1 MSMRRRCA
9 GTAFALVVAG
19 VPVATSV
26 SGSTGTTAAANI
38 AVPAPEWGALF
49 DRRSGWTGADGIYS
63 IPLSG
68 DERPGSDTTTFF
80 TFSDTFIGQVN
91 AADQRL
97 AGSTLVNN
105 TMALLA
111 GRQPDPANID
121 FYWQTTAGGAP
132 RAQVVPSGPGR
143 RWFWPN
149 DGIVVNGTLYLF
161 SLRMKKGTD
170 PIFNF
175 AVDGVSLLASAA
187 DSVPPFS
194 RYRQADAPL
203 YLPKNGSMGDTTYG
217 LAVMP
222 NTPAAGAPAPD
233 GFVYV
238 YGVRNDFSKKLLV
251 ARVRPGAIA
260 NFAAYRFWT
269 GSAWSPSITAAVPVT
284 SRVSSEFSVSP
295 LPDGRYILVFQLDTL
310 SDKVAVRYGDSP
322 VGPWSDYTVVWE
334 APEDDI
340 SPNTYTYNAKAH
352 PHLSTPDRLLISYN
366 VNTFDFLEHFRNA
379 DIYRPDSSGCR

>member
-1 MSMRRRCA
+1 
-9 GTAFALVVAG
+9 
-19 VPVATSV
+19 
-26 SGSTGTTAAANI
+26 
-38 AVPAPEWGALF
+38 
-49 DRRSGWTGADGIYS
+49 
-63 IPLSG
+63 
-68 DERPGSDTTTFF
+68 
-80 TFSDTFIGQVN
+80 
-91 AADQRL
+91 
-97 AGSTLVNN
+97 
-105 TMALLA
+105 
-111 GRQPDPANID
+111 
-121 FYWQTTAGGAP
+121 
-132 RAQVVPSGPGR
+132 
-143 RWFWPN
+143 
-149 DGIVVNGTLYLF
+149 
-161 SLRMKKGTD
+161 
-170 PIFNF
+170 
-175 AVDGVSLLASAA
+175 VDGVSLLASAA

-379 DIYRPDSSGCR
+379 DIYRPQFIWLPLS

>member
-19 VPVATSV
+19 LPAATSV
-26 SGSTGTTAAANI
+26 SAAPATAAAANI
-38 AVPAPEWGALF
+38 AVPAPEWDALF

-143 RWFWPN
+143 RLNRYSVPL
-149 DGIVVNGTLYLF
+149 T
-161 SLRMKKGTD
+161 
-170 PIFNF
+170 IFNF

-251 ARVRPGAIA
+251 ARVRPGAFA

-269 GSAWSPSITAAVPVT
+269 GSAWSPSITAAVPVA

-322 VGPWSDYTVVWE
+322 VGRGATTQWCGKRRRTTSRRTRTPTTPRRTRTCRRRTGCWSAT
-334 APEDDI
+334 
-340 SPNTYTYNAKAH
+340 T
-352 PHLSTPDRLLISYN
+352 
-366 VNTFDFLEHFRNA
+366 
-379 DIYRPDSSGCR
+379 